1 MAAEE
6 IGLHPLGS
14 WDGGKLGFTCR
25 SGYWVENRWEG
36 SETEANHEMEI
47 MTYILDSL
55 SPEEQPDVRHPHLPN
70 IKPLPSVESL
80 GPPPPK
86 PPRPPVVTLQ
96 AFQRQAAALSKPDGE
111 GKKTH
116 RARAQP
122 AKGSHGSHAPISPSP
137 PPPPPSCINSQGTV
151 PNCFSVGM
159 DIHHC
164 LFSNKGCGSL
174 PVK

>member
-1 MAAEE
+1 M
-6 IGLHPLGS
+6 
-14 WDGGKLGFTCR
+14 
-25 SGYWVENRWEG
+25 ENRWEG

-55 SPEEQPDVRHPHLPN
+55 SPEEQLDVRHPQLPN

-80 GPPPPK
+80 GPPPSK

-96 AFQRQAAALSKPDGE
+96 AFQKQAAALSKPDGE

-122 AKGSHGSHAPISPSP
+122 AKGESWLPCPHHLSVTSPLLHQLP
-137 PPPPPSCINSQGTV
+137 GDGAKLL
-151 PNCFSVGM
+151 FSVGL

-164 LFSNKGCGSL
+164 LFSNRGCGSL

>member
-1 MAAEE
+1 M
-6 IGLHPLGS
+6 
-14 WDGGKLGFTCR
+14 
-25 SGYWVENRWEG
+25 ENRWEG

-55 SPEEQPDVRHPHLPN
+55 SPEEQLDVRHPQLPN

-96 AFQRQAAALSKPDGE
+96 AFQKQAAALSKPDGE

-122 AKGSHGSHAPISPSP
+122 AKGSHGSHAPIISLSP
-137 PPPPPSCINSQGTV
+137 PPCCINSQGTV
-151 PNCFSVGM
+151 PNCFFLWGWTSITAYSQIEAVAA
-159 DIHHC
+159 C
-164 LFSNKGCGSL
+164 
-174 PVK
+174 P

>member
-1 MAAEE
+1 
-6 IGLHPLGS
+6 
-14 WDGGKLGFTCR
+14 
-25 SGYWVENRWEG
+25 
-36 SETEANHEMEI
+36 MEI
-47 MTYILDSL
+47 ITYILDSL
-55 SPEEQPDVRHPHLPN
+55 CPEEQPDVRHPQLPST
-70 IKPLPSVESL
+70 KPLPSVESL

-116 RARAQP
+116 TQGRCTASQGQSWLP
-122 AKGSHGSHAPISPSP
+122 CPHLPVTSPR
-137 PPPPPSCINSQGTV
+137 CIRSQGTV
-151 PNCFSVGM
+151 PNCFSVGL

-164 LFSNKGCGSL
+164 LFSCRGCGSL